1 MRLLAHYTVFAGDVF
16 HLHNFDVTPGGIT
29 HRPVVAETAHTEFV
43 EGILVIGSADIA
55 ALRARL
61 RDIAQANGSAGI
73 ANAAR
78 LICHTLDESDTNY
91 KPGHPVGLIKI
102 TYPLFLVSE
111 IKPK

>member
-16 HLHNFDVTPGGIT
+16 HLHNFDVTSGGIT

-55 ALRARL
+55 ALGATL
-61 RDIAQANGSAGI
+61 RDIAQANASTGI
-73 ANAAR
+73 AGAAQ
-78 LICHTLDESDTNY
+78 LICRTLDETDTNY
-91 KPGHPVGLIKI
+91 KPEQPVGLIKI
-102 TYPLFLVSE
+102 TYPQFLVSE